1 MILLISIKFLRH
13 NPSLV
18 PPNKR
23 KKNIKKEKTLA
34 FFLWSIK
41 TRTYIF
47 FFLDLFFSRLSFRNF
62 LLTQFFSPLL
72 LFSRRPLFSYC
83 SCRFD
88 SSAWR
93 LFFLKFNSLFRPA
106 SSRTSEKATRLRE
119 TRRAESWVL
128 TGSEGKKNWSK
139 VVIWSVTGKRE
150 NKKEKTRIA
159 LRVHTHASYKEE
171 RKKEESFF
179 FFIYFSLSELFYW
192 KVFNSKSCFFLS
204 FFSSTFFFPTYI
216 YIIQEKYLFS
226 LCFDC
231 PPFSFL
237 VVLPLGSLA
246 L

>member
-128 TGSEGKKNWSK
+128 TGSEGKKK
-139 VVIWSVTGKRE
+139 LVKGCYLKRNRKTWKQE
-150 NKKEKTRIA
+150 RKNKDCFASTHARKLQGRKEKR
-159 LRVHTHASYKEE
+159 R
-171 RKKEESFF
+171 
-179 FFIYFSLSELFYW
+179 ELF
-192 KVFNSKSCFFLS
+192 FL
-204 FFSSTFFFPTYI
+204 
-216 YIIQEKYLFS
+216 YLF
-226 LCFDC
+226 
-231 PPFSFL
+231 
-237 VVLPLGSLA
+237 LPERAILLKSV
-246 L
+246 